1 MLHHV
6 PAPAGVVGP
15 LPGRPPIFPRL
26 TGAAP
31 PSLLLDAAHGR
42 AGVSRPDP
50 SQQGHPRTPG
60 NTTPANI
67 T

>member
-15 LPGRPPIFPRL
+15 LPGPAACLPRL

-31 PSLLLDAAHGR
+31 PALLFDAAHGR

-50 SQQGHPRTPG
+50 NQQGHPRTPG
-60 NTTPANI
+60 NTTSANI